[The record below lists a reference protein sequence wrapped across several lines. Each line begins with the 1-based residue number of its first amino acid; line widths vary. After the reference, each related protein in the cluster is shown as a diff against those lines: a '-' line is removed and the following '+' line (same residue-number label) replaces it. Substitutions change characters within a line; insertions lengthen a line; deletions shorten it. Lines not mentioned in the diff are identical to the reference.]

1 MLEAD
6 GAKEIGIVEMLM
18 KGLKKSR
25 SESRRLVEQGGV
37 SVDGSKANESSKF
50 PTSGSYV
57 VKYGKRSYARFSW
70 R

>member
-1 MLEAD
+1 
-6 GAKEIGIVEMLM
+6 M

-37 SVDGSKANESSKF
+37 QVDGSKANLGTMLS
-50 PTSGSYV
+50 TSGEPPV
-57 VKYGKRSYARFSW
+57 VKYGKRSHARILW

>member
-1 MLEAD
+1 MEKN
-6 GAKEIGIVEMLM
+6 GAKDVNIIDVLM

-37 SVDGSKANESSKF
+37 QVGGSKANLETTVS
-50 PTSGSYV
+50 TDEEQI
-57 VKYGKRSYARFSW
+57 VKYGKRSYAKIRW